1 MSPLE
6 GFLSVRADTYLI
18 PRKHFL
24 LIVVMTIRPNLCQR
38 VWLLWSTLLF
48 DTQCPHSLDG
58 AFSWIYDP
66 VICDP
71 YWKVK
76 LWECRLKITDEQGI
90 RIGQLRTL
98 ATSCH
103 GSSCS
108 CNSTPL
114 PYIRHLDTDNLSWGW
129 VWSSILR
136 HFLHFTFSA
145 LTVTQEE
152 DWCIGQTHK
161 TQVTQLTWVLNKQ

>member
-24 LIVVMTIRPNLCQR
+24 LIIVMTLRPNLCQR
-38 VWLLWSTLLF
+38 VWLLWSYF
-48 DTQCPHSLDG
+48 
-58 AFSWIYDP
+58 AFWYPVPSFVRRASSWIYDP

-108 CNSTPL
+108 CNSTPF
-114 PYIRHLDTDNLSWGW
+114 PSIRHLGTDILSWGW
-129 VWSSILR
+129 VRSSIHR
-136 HFLHFTFSA
+136 HFLNFTFRA

-152 DWCIGQTHK
+152 E
-161 TQVTQLTWVLNKQ
+161 